1 MRKFAL
7 GGIVIGIVAAL
18 LAFGLSSSAVF
29 ADPVV
34 GDGKNT
40 MEVTPADSGLHGIG
54 ANFTVSVDVAEVEP
68 TMAYKG
74 VQFKLAWDDATLD
87 FVSDTYVGPPACL
100 YGGITIGAGT
110 AAGDEA
116 GWGGC
121 AAAAALTAEQP
132 FFEIELQC
140 VAGGTSYLHLESIA
154 EDAVFGTATAASPG
168 NPDPMVLQDG
178 TVTCANLADIQ
189 VSKSNTAGMAA
200 LAGQVFDYNL
210 TAVNVGPNPANFVVI
225 GDNLPEYPELDG
237 LGPDGLPGT
246 ADDSQLA
253 KELLDVV
260 LTIDDGGGP
269 VPAVC
274 FPGYLPVFVH
284 PVTSEV
290 LLNDVVCDL
299 SGALG
304 GPPVLQPMPVGASA
318 TLTLTVQIPLW
329 DAGKLNINIG
339 QAGNVAN
346 PDEDIWDDNE
356 ADCAPIEAMD
366 PSLVDMNLGCD
377 ILQVLPA
384 CVEIEKS
391 PDASLYSEGQ
401 QITWTVDVHCLATD
415 PVTML
420 PCSMC
425 SNADGVNPPGTTG
438 PVVTDTVGVNQ
449 AVVSASPG
457 ADCSVAGSDVTCTPP
472 APMAAGTSY
481 SMTIVTDVIGSAGN
495 ECVNDASVTW
505 ADGALGAE
513 GDTAHGS
520 ATCLP
525 PTVSMQK
532 DTDDDATEVEDSFN
546 LFLEIDPVTGDLV
559 CVDIYELVSNAVN
572 LAPIEGVGAYEFQ
585 LKYDHKIFDITIE
598 DASWLSNGGTRT
610 VDCSASIFTEN
621 FILWGCNSSGPLPGA
636 TAGFGPDAEVAAI
649 IHLCPEPDLVSR
661 LTPGQENGVV
671 RTLLDENCELASPLG
686 DPLQI
691 EVGGELVPAPGVV
704 DGGMLAVCSDMT
716 VTVRILEADLNLDCV
731 VDVSD
736 VAAIAFRYGS
746 AFGNLL
752 YDPWFDLEPAL
763 KDFDIDIKDLQKVFG
778 RLGSTCEN
786 PIPAQDPV
794 PPPF

>member
-7 GGIVIGIVAAL
+7 GGIVLAVVAAL

-29 ADPVV
+29 ADPVS
-34 GDGKNT
+34 GDDKNT
-40 MEVTPADSGLHGIG
+40 MEVTPADAGLHGIG
-54 ANFTVSVDVAEVEP
+54 ANFSVTVDVAEVEP

-87 FVSDTYVGPPACL
+87 FVSDTYLGPPACL

-121 AAAAALTAEQP
+121 AAANALSDTGA

-140 VAGGTSYLHLESIA
+140 IAEGTSYLHLESIA
-154 EDAVFGTATAASPG
+154 EDGTFGTATAAEPGSPH
-168 NPDPMVLQDG
+168 DMVLQDS
-178 TVTCANLADIQ
+178 TVECANLADMQ
-189 VSKSNTAGMAA
+189 NAKSNTAGPIAV
-200 LAGQVFDYNL
+200 AGQIFDYVL
-210 TAVNVGPNPANFVVI
+210 TAYNAGPNPANWVVI
-225 GDNLPEYPELDG
+225 GDNLPEYPEADG

-246 ADDSQLA
+246 DDDAKLQ

-260 LTIDDGGGP
+260 LEIDGLGA
-269 VPAVC
+269 VPCV
-274 FPGYLPVFVH
+274 PGYLPVFVH
-284 PVTSEV
+284 PVTGDT
-290 LLNDVVCDL
+290 LLNDVVCDI
-299 SGALG
+299 G
-304 GPPVLQPMPVGASA
+304 GGVTGTPILQPFPVGATA
-318 TLTLTVQIPLW
+318 TLTLTVQVPLW

-356 ADCAPIEAMD
+356 ADCAPIEAED

-377 ILQVLPA
+377 ALLVVPA
-384 CVEIEKS
+384 CVTIDKS

-401 QITWTVDVHCLATD
+401 QITWTINVNCLASD
-415 PVTML
+415 PTSGL
-420 PCSMC
+420 PCSTC
-425 SNADGVNPPGTTG
+425 SNAEGANPAG
-438 PVVTDTVGVNQ
+438 TVGPLVVDTLGANQ
-449 AVVSASPG
+449 AVSSVG
-457 ADCSVAGSDVTCTPP
+457 AGCTDVGGNVVECQEA
-472 APMAAGTSY
+472 APMAPGSSATY
-481 SMTIVTDVIGSAGN
+481 TIVTDVIGSAN
-495 ECVNDASVTW
+495 NLCEDDAAVTW
-505 ADGALGAE
+505 ADGEEGALG
-513 GDTAHGS
+513 TS
-520 ATCLP
+520 AYASAVCLP
-525 PTVSMQK
+525 PTVAMQK
-532 DTDDDATEVEDSFN
+532 DIDEDATEIEDAVN
-546 LFLEIDPVTGDLV
+546 LFLEMGPDGLECLTV
-559 CVDIYELVSNAVN
+559 YELVSNAVN

-585 LKYDHKIFDITIE
+585 LKYDHKIFDIDIE
-598 DASWLSNGGTRT
+598 DSSWLSVDGART
-610 VDCSASIFTEN
+610 VDCSSSIFTEN

-649 IHLCPEPDLVSR
+649 ITVCPEPDLVSR

-691 EVGGELVPAPGVV
+691 EVEGELQPAPGIV
-704 DGGMLAVCSDMT
+704 DGGMLEVCSDIT
-716 VTVRILEADLNLDCV
+716 ITVRILEADLDLDCD
-731 VDVSD
+731 VDLTD
-736 VAAIAFRYGS
+736 VAAIALRYGS

-778 RLGSTCEN
+778 RIGSTCDD
-786 PIPAQDPV
+786 PIPAQDPIE
-794 PPPF
+794 PPF